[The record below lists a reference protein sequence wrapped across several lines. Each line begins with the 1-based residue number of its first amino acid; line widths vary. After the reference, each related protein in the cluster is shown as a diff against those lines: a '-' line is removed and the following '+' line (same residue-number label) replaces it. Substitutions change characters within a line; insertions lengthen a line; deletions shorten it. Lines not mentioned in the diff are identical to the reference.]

1 MCVFRRSKY
10 KRGAA
15 HPAKPTIRR
24 KHNPLQRPGHLFLKL
39 VTNPA
44 TWLTGIFAPDGKYH
58 RAGPVDGRVD
68 ACRRGARAMHAA
80 CAGQIAPPSTTSQ
93 PAFRTSAATG
103 AMILSFLRA
112 PSPSARSHPVSA
124 MPAH

>member
-10 KRGAA
+10 KRGTA

-24 KHNPLQRPGHLFLKL
+24 KHNPLQRPGHLLLKL

-44 TWLTGIFAPDGKYH
+44 TWLTGIFVPDGEHH
-58 RAGPVDGRVD
+58 RVGPVDGRVG
-68 ACRRGARAMHAA
+68 ACRGAHAMHAA

-93 PAFRTSAATG
+93 PTFRISAATG

-112 PSPSARSHPVSA
+112 HCPSARSRPVSA